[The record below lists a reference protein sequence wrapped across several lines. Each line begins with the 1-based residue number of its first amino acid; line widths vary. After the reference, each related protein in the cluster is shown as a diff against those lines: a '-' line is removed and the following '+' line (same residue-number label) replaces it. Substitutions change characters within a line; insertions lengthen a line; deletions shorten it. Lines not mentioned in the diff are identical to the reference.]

1 MSDIFTEIAEQ
12 LRDRQTAYTNYLNF
26 YTGTQWPAPAKRG
39 ERHLVVNYAKTNIEK
54 VTSYLMS
61 EMYVV
66 IDPLTKDHAKEAEKA
81 EAALNLIEADNN
93 CEELDYNTE
102 RDAAIYGDGCYKVT
116 WDIINKRIRITA
128 PPVSGLALWSDPNN
142 PAVITRLA
150 SQYLLPNGDTATE
163 LWTDRAFVYYE
174 KGQRIRGSINPYGY
188 IPFIHFPNLRKPGS
202 MWGESDI
209 ENMNGLQVEFNRA
222 VSQISKILELSGSP
236 ITVLENVEDAA
247 DIAVEPGAVWT
258 LPEKSKAYLLDL
270 LEKGGIDLHM
280 KYIDLLYRSLQ
291 DTAETPKSA
300 FGQQESSQAT
310 GPVLEMEM
318 QPLVQKVKRKRRI
331 RTTVYRRRAQMI
343 LALLKQF
350 KGEHYGNCVPRIA
363 WGDILPSDFTAD
375 VANEKVLVDKL
386 IHSRKTA
393 MENLGVEDTEGEF
406 KQAMDERAAILKQ
419 QPPQQN
425 GAKQKTGSDTNVS
438 ESMPATA

>member
-1 MSDIFTEIAEQ
+1 
-12 LRDRQTAYTNYLNF
+12 
-26 YTGTQWPAPAKRG
+26 
-39 ERHLVVNYAKTNIEK
+39 
-54 VTSYLMS
+54 
-61 EMYVV
+61 
-66 IDPLTKDHAKEAEKA
+66 
-81 EAALNLIEADNN
+81 
-93 CEELDYNTE
+93 
-102 RDAAIYGDGCYKVT
+102 
-116 WDIINKRIRITA
+116 
-128 PPVSGLALWSDPNN
+128 
-142 PAVITRLA
+142 VITRLA

-375 VANEKVLVDKL
+375 VNNENVLVGKL

-393 MENLGVEDTEGEF
+393 MENLGVEDTQAEF
-406 KQAMDERAAILKQ
+406 DQALAERATILKQ

-425 GAKQKTGSDTNVS
+425 GAKPKGGGDTNVS
-438 ESMPATA
+438 ESTPPAA